1 MLTLQ
6 IAKTIGRASDDAIR
20 IPRSFLALFAG
31 AVVLSTLIG
40 GAQWWRNRLTP
51 AQEFDCG
58 DGRAITLLRSGD
70 PICGLHL
77 HYVVKDGESSP
88 PAPLPDACACS
99 GINYRGLRSA
109 DGNLVA
115 LVDHGMPAR
124 VLVMHDFATHLTWP
138 AKAGSKDASD
148 EGAQRMLERL
158 RSSYPDE
165 EFTLGPTR

>member
-1 MLTLQ
+1 MAMLTLQ
-6 IAKTIGRASDDAIR
+6 IAKTIGRVSDDTIR
-20 IPRSFLALFAG
+20 IPRSFLALFTG
-31 AVVLSTLIG
+31 VIVLSTLIG

-58 DGRAITLLRSGD
+58 DGRSITLMRSGD

-109 DGNLVA
+109 DGSLVA
-115 LVDHGMPAR
+115 VVDHSTPAR
-124 VLVMHDFATHLTWP
+124 VLVMHDFAPH
-138 AKAGSKDASD
+138 
-148 EGAQRMLERL
+148 
-158 RSSYPDE
+158 
-165 EFTLGPTR
+165 FT